1 MIESHGLTA
10 EKQNLFKPY
19 FLPFI
24 FFPLFTACSNR
35 DYFVDTW
42 TSAAD
47 KKTGG
52 FPMTHRLLGLSLLW
66 FSVRAV
72 FGFGRFTRCSVF
84 VTPAA
89 DVLEETEDTT
99 VMSEVGC
106 ASEL

>member
-1 MIESHGLTA
+1 MGLLQKNKTFLTRTFFR
-10 EKQNLFKPY
+10 LF
-19 FLPFI
+19 

-47 KKTGG
+47 KETGG